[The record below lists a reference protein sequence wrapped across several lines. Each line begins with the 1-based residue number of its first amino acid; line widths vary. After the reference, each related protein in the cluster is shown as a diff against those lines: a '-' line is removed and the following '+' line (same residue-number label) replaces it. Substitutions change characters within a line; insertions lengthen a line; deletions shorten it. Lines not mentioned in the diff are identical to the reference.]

1 MRLSLK
7 TLIIFLWLL
16 LSSNAIAW
24 QKDKIY
30 SITILHTNDHH
41 GHFWHNK
48 NGEYGLAAQKTL
60 VTEIR
65 HEVAKK
71 GELFY
76 CFLVVILTLVCLN
89 PICKMLSQILKA

>member
-7 TLIIFLWLL
+7 TSLSGLILFLWLL
-16 LSSNAIAW
+16 LSSTAIAW

-60 VTEIR
+60 VAKIR
-65 HEVAKK
+65 HDAAKRGGIVLLLSEK
-71 GELFY
+71 GRAH
-76 CFLVVILTLVCLN
+76 V
-89 PICKMLSQILKA
+89 

>member
-7 TLIIFLWLL
+7 TSLGGIMLFLWLL
-16 LSSNAIAW
+16 LSPTAIAW
-24 QKDKIY
+24 QKDKTY

-60 VTEIR
+60 VAEIR

-71 GELFY
+71 GVY
-76 CFLVVILTLVCLN
+76 CFPVEILTQG
-89 PICKMLSQILKA
+89 S